1 MHNRKTRAL
10 LSVLAFAAFGA
21 MAAQAHSDNDD
32 SMQRAVD
39 YRTSY
44 MTVLNWNARPMG
56 KMLKGEMPFDDDA
69 FLLHARQLA
78 TASALELLSAFPEGS
93 TTEDSAA
100 LEEIWFD
107 WKDFEQKFADF
118 RTAATALGEAAGS
131 GDVAATKA
139 AFGKVGDACK
149 ACHKKFKE

>member
-1 MHNRKTRAL
+1 MHHRKTRAL
-10 LSVLAFAAFGA
+10 LCVLALAVFGA

-32 SMQRAVD
+32 SVQRAID
-39 YRTSY
+39 YRTAY

-56 KMLKGEMPFDDDA
+56 KMLKGEMPFDEQA
-69 FLLHARQLA
+69 FLQHARDLSS
-78 TASALELLSAFPEGS
+78 ASTLELLSGFPEGS
-93 TTEDSAA
+93 VTEDSAA

-118 RTAATALGEAAGS
+118 RTAAASLGEAAGS
-131 GDVAATKA
+131 GDVDATKA
-139 AFGKVGDACK
+139 AFGKVGDTCK